1 MNSPHDYDSFFSAM
15 QEFSFT
21 AHCPDMHY
29 RRMKKIISTSSLV
42 LCILCANTP
51 NISAYDSKRQN
62 PRILKPDRSPMSFT
76 NIIGNWRLKYT
87 GNYGYCFNL
96 YPNYRALII
105 IYLNTQSLIFRG
117 VYTIDEKNKLKINI
131 SEMKEE
137 PRTSGFNL
145 RGGFVKAK
153 SSYFLFTGYML
164 KKNKK
169 ERLCLRPSAIVIDGK
184 NSDGY
189 FEPFIKLTKEPR

>member
-1 MNSPHDYDSFFSAM
+1 M

-21 AHCPDMHY
+21 AHRPGTHY
-29 RRMKKIISTSSLV
+29 QCMKKIISASLIS

-51 NISAYDSKRQN
+51 NISADDSKRQN
-62 PRILKPDRSPMSFT
+62 PRFLKAGQSYEKEARSSMSFK
-76 NIIGNWRLKYT
+76 NIIGNWRLKYS

-96 YPNYRALII
+96 YPNYRALVI

-145 RGGFVKAK
+145 GGGFVKAK
-153 SSYFLFTGYML
+153 SSYFLFSGYRVI
-164 KKNKK
+164 KDKS
-169 ERLCLRPSAIVIDGK
+169 ERLYLRPSAIVIDGK

-189 FEPFIKLTKEPR
+189 FEPFIRLTKEPR

>member
-1 MNSPHDYDSFFSAM
+1 M

-21 AHCPDMHY
+21 AHRPGTHY
-29 RRMKKIISTSSLV
+29 QCMKKIISASLIS
-42 LCILCANTP
+42 LCILCANTL
-51 NISAYDSKRQN
+51 NISANDSKRQN
-62 PRILKPDRSPMSFT
+62 PRLLKPGRSPMSFT
-76 NIIGNWRLKYT
+76 NIIGNWRLKYS

-96 YPNYRALII
+96 YPNYRALVI

-117 VYTIDEKNKLKINI
+117 VYTIDEENKLKINI

-145 RGGFVKAK
+145 RGGFMKAK
-153 SSYFLFTGYML
+153 SSYFLFTGYRV
-164 KKNKK
+164 KKNKR
-169 ERLCLRPSAIVIDGK
+169 ERLYLRPSAIVIDGK